1 MKEFFEGFK
10 EPYCELFSTMYT
22 NRRCR
27 GRFFAYMSMIIMIII
42 LFASFCQ
49 FCKYLGKKQART
61 AYTVEISYSGEKL

>member
-10 EPYCELFSTMYT
+10 ETYCELFSTIYA
-22 NRRCR
+22 NRRNIGR
-27 GRFFAYMSMIIMIII
+27 GFAYISMFITIII

-49 FCKYLGKKQART
+49 FCKYLGKLEARK

>member
-10 EPYCELFSTMYT
+10 EPYCELFSTIFA
-22 NRRCR
+22 NRRNI
-27 GRFFAYMSMIIMIII
+27 GRFFAFMSMIIMVII

-49 FCKYLGKKQART
+49 FCKYLGKMQVRK